1 MKTSKFFFGAM
12 LAVACSAALVGCKK
26 DDDDDVIPTPTPTP
40 TPTPDTTEVVVG
52 DITTIA
58 DALAII
64 DGLDAAGQTDVEY
77 TLQGKI
83 TEIMTKDA
91 DVPSYGNINLKLT
104 DATGTIACFY
114 TQNVGNVK
122 FTSADE
128 VPNLGAEVIIKGKL
142 KKYAK
147 TASDGTETFTPEVVN
162 GYIVKIISNEEPTV
176 KEVTVAEAL
185 EVINA
190 LADNASTTD
199 LYIVSGTVKSI
210 KTTAEQIAQYG
221 NCDFYMTDGTNEIQ
235 AFRTNGYDGAK
246 FTDGL
251 ISVGDQVKVKGALMK
266 YVQNGTVIP
275 EINKGS
281 LVK

>member
-1 MKTSKFFFGAM
+1 MKTSKIFFGTM
-12 LAVACSAALVGCKK
+12 LAVACTAALIGCKK
-26 DDDDDVIPTPTPTP
+26 DDDDDVIPTP

-58 DALAII
+58 DALEII
-64 DGLDAAGQTDVEY
+64 SKLDSAGQTDVEY

-142 KKYAK
+142 KAYAK
-147 TASDGTETFTPEVVN
+147 NGTITPEVVN

-210 KTTAEQIAQYG
+210 KTTADKIAQYG

>member
-1 MKTSKFFFGAM
+1 MKTSKIFFGTM
-12 LAVACSAALVGCKK
+12 LAVACTAALIGCKQ

-40 TPTPDTTEVVVG
+40 TPKPDTTEVVVG

-58 DALAII
+58 DALEII
-64 DGLDAAGQTDVEY
+64 SKLDSAGQTDVEY

-142 KKYAK
+142 KAYAK
-147 TASDGTETFTPEVVN
+147 NGTITPEVVN
-162 GYIVKIISNEEPTV
+162 GYIVKIISNEEPPV

-210 KTTAEQIAQYG
+210 ITTADNIAKYG

-235 AFRTNGYDGAK
+235 AFRTNGYDGAT

-266 YVQNGTVIP
+266 YVKSDGTVIP

>member
-1 MKTSKFFFGAM
+1 MKTSKIFFGTM
-12 LAVACSAALVGCKK
+12 LAVACTAALIGCKK
-26 DDDDDVIPTPTPTP
+26 DDDDVYVPDNNKDDSGKK
-40 TPTPDTTEVVVG
+40 DTTEVVVG

-58 DALAII
+58 DALEII
-64 DGLDAAGQTDVEY
+64 SKLDSAGQTDVEY

-91 DVPSYGNINLKLT
+91 DVPTYGNINLKLT

-142 KKYAK
+142 KAYAK
-147 TASDGTETFTPEVVN
+147 NGTITPEVVN

-176 KEVTVAEAL
+176 KEVTVAEAI

-210 KTTAEQIAQYG
+210 ITTADNIAKYG

-266 YVQNGTVIP
+266 YVKNDGTVIP
-275 EINKGS
+275 EINKGD